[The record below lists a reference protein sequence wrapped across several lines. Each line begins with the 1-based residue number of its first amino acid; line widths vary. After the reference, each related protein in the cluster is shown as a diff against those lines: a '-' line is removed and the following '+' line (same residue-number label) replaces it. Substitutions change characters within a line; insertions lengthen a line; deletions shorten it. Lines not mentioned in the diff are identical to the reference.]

1 MITISYPESDWK
13 ENIIYH
19 IDLWTGSNQHSEG
32 DDQISCEDN
41 LPGGSQTIIKDPPSG
56 LKVESTFSPSVERSS
71 LFLLTQFT
79 NKLHPCTMCHLT
91 LVITQNTP
99 CLQIHPST
107 VQEEEVVVVVVVVEG
122 SSLLVHGPGIVLV
135 YILLLIALMV

>member
-56 LKVESTFSPSVERSS
+56 LKVETTPLYDVSSHACHNTKHTVFTDTSKYCSGGGSGGGGGGGGFEPSCTWAGHRLGLYSAPNCVDGMKVAYVVW
-71 LFLLTQFT
+71 TDM
-79 NKLHPCTMCHLT
+79 NMLH
-91 LVITQNTP
+91 
-99 CLQIHPST
+99 
-107 VQEEEVVVVVVVVEG
+107 
-122 SSLLVHGPGIVLV
+122 
-135 YILLLIALMV
+135 